1 MSGKYIFNAATGDLD
16 IAHGQENKKTWL
28 DKHETKLGVP
38 LDQPIVT
45 EYKPDKKQQ
54 FTSLKSAAIKKPFF
68 PDTVEGVNHFIK
80 YAKMDAKDSKSK
92 RELDQ
97 LAVTMKKS
105 LLEDYKKETA
115 GFDRLNPKTYPSDP
129 AKRGKLLE
137 IDNLEKDLEPER
149 FNDKILKRGK
159 YEDKKPKKRNYWDHF
174 RKTGRILEPTKEEI
188 ARTKGPS
195 TWDLIY
201 DSMTPIEKGQWN
213 YEKRKQGMNGKT
225 GEPLAKADTKPKP
238 TPPIFDWRI
247 APWTDYPEDDDV
259 PEEPKARMMSWE
271 EFLEAT
277 KIDKDPD
284 VDKGLGY
291 LLGTKRGS

>member
-1 MSGKYIFNAATGDLD
+1 MGNKYHIDYGMGGPRLMDNKTGLEVKE
-16 IAHGQENKKTWL
+16 I
-28 DKHETKLGVP
+28 
-38 LDQPIVT
+38 
-45 EYKPDKKQQ
+45 KPDKSQQ
-54 FTSLKSAAIKKPFF
+54 FTSLKSAAIQKPFF

-92 RELDQ
+92 QELDQ

-129 AKRGKLLE
+129 RKRGKLLE
-137 IDNLEKDLEPER
+137 IDNLTRDLEPER

-195 TWDLIY
+195 TWDIIY

-225 GEPLAKADTKPKP
+225 ADVIAKAEKPKP
-238 TPPIFDWRI
+238 NKPLQPDWDWNL
-247 APWTDYPEDDDV
+247 APWYDYPEDDDV
-259 PEEPKARMMSWE
+259 PKPKAALSYE
-271 EFLEAT
+271 ELLRKT
-277 KIDKDPD
+277 KYNPDPD
-284 VDKGLGY
+284 LDLGLGY
-291 LLGTKRGS
+291 LLAVHKGKL